1 MERHISHRKY
11 LGREF
16 FSTSCVYKFCTDK
29 NRLIYGSLLP
39 LKIFPAFTKSLGTRH
54 ILWLSLEEEFQ

>member
-1 MERHISHRKY
+1 MEIHISPRKY

-16 FSTSCVYKFCTDK
+16 LSTSGVCDFCTDK

-39 LKIFPAFTKSLGTRH
+39 LKIFPAFTKSLGTYH
-54 ILWLSLEEEFQ
+54 ILRLRKV

>member
-11 LGREF
+11 VGREF
-16 FSTSCVYKFCTDK
+16 LSTSYVSKFYRDK

-39 LKIFPAFTKSLGTRH
+39 LKLFPAFTESLGTCH
-54 ILWLSLEEEFQ
+54 ILWLRLKEEFQ